1 MPGKN
6 IDPIDYKSISI
17 LLISCIVV
25 ISVAAF
31 LSFKSCKNNK
41 FENCEEEDITFGEW
55 FNGTNLDL
63 KSIVVGMT
71 SGVVFG
77 FVDNAGLFLGM
88 DKLDSLFQR
97 LPLGNEVNVKAGY
110 GNTFSDMIGAFL
122 STFIGRQI
130 VYKTGVTEYPMWSEA
145 IGIVVGCLL
154 GIFIPRMI
162 ISPK

>member
-1 MPGKN
+1 MTKKTL
-6 IDPIDYKSISI
+6 DPIKYKPIFI
-17 LLISCIVV
+17 LLISCVLI
-25 ISVAAF
+25 ISLAAYV
-31 LSFKSCKNNK
+31 SFRTCKKNK
-41 FENCEEEDITFGEW
+41 FENCEKDELTFGAW
-55 FNGTNLDL
+55 FNGDSVDM
-63 KSIVVGMT
+63 KSILVGMT

-88 DKLDSLFQR
+88 DQLDSLFQR
-97 LPLGNEVNVKAGY
+97 LPLGHEANVKAGY